1 MKYIG
6 LVLLIVVGLS
16 VNGSWNSFQ
25 SYNRLYTKNIAV
37 ENTLKKLLMQTKFKA
52 KDETNVIIA
61 AENVKNLQ
69 QQKLK
74 FGETFSKLVGLPYEG
89 ASAQLST
96 NSTIVVSENANR
108 KHFNKYYVS
117 MVIITPTD
125 RYAVVDGRF
134 VREGDV
140 LIGDDKIKK
149 ISQGKIA
156 VLQHDGK
163 INTIK
168 VSGS

>member
-1 MKYIG
+1 M
-6 LVLLIVVGLS
+6 LTVVYLS
-16 VNGSWNSFQ
+16 VDDNWNSFQ
-25 SYNRLYTKNIAV
+25 PYNRLDTKNIAV
-37 ENTLKKLLMQTKFKA
+37 ENTLKKLLMQTKLKA
-52 KDETNVIIA
+52 KDEANAIIA

-74 FGETFSKLVGLPYEG
+74 FGVTSSKLLGLPYED

-96 NSTIVVSENANR
+96 KSTIVASENANT
-108 KHFNKYYVS
+108 KNFNKYYVS
-117 MVIITPTD
+117 MVIITPTE

-140 LIGDDKIKK
+140 LMGDDKIKK

-156 VLQHDGK
+156 VLQYDGK
-163 INTIK
+163 VNTIN